1 MTLSK
6 PKPTGNEAV
15 DQWHLECWEA
25 EKAFQ
30 DATEAYDKCPADA
43 PKEKRKKVLETL
55 RSTAR
60 RLEKIYNDLPY
71 SDPTDKTTTSELFQI
86 IDKLTLEQ
94 ASRCINKYLE
104 TNPRWKVTNY
114 QKRLDYHE
122 WQVDLFYGEKGG
134 LSVVLGK
141 VYISQ
146 ADDPQYKQYDRKALQ
161 LGYSAPTPTDRAS
174 QHDLMPSRLT
184 DLWRGCCYACSDLA
198 DKINDARP

>member
-6 PKPTGNEAV
+6 PKPTGNETV

-43 PKEKRKKVLETL
+43 PKEKRKKVLEAL

-60 RLEKIYNDLPY
+60 RLEKVYNNLPY
-71 SDPTDKTTTSELFQI
+71 SDPADKTTIPVLFQS
-86 IDKLTLEQ
+86 IDKLTLGQ
-94 ASRCINKYLE
+94 AARCINKYLE

-114 QKRLDYHE
+114 SESLGYHE

-134 LSVVLGK
+134 LSAK
-141 VYISQ
+141 SSWNTH
-146 ADDPQYKQYDRKALQ
+146 P
-161 LGYSAPTPTDRAS
+161 RAHQS
-174 QHDLMPSRLT
+174 TLS
-184 DLWRGCCYACSDLA
+184 S
-198 DKINDARP
+198 